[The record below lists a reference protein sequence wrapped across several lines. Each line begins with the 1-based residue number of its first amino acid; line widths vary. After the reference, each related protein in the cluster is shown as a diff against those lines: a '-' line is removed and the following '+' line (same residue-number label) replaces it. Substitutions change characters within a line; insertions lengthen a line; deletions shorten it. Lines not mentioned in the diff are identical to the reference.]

1 MLNMKYTNLFY
12 PDRINSVSWY
22 QSTCLKKF
30 IAILKK
36 YLKEYNESKNGS
48 TETSV
53 YHSSTVE
60 VSTSFAIVSDNF
72 NFNICSNSNVKDN
85 GNIWCCTCEKCCHVH
100 SFNFAF
106 TGSSNIKALYSFMLL
121 MW

>member
-12 PDRINSVSWY
+12 PDRINSDS
-22 QSTCLKKF
+22 CLKKF

-85 GNIWCCTCEKCCHVH
+85 GNI
-100 SFNFAF
+100 
-106 TGSSNIKALYSFMLL
+106 
-121 MW
+121 